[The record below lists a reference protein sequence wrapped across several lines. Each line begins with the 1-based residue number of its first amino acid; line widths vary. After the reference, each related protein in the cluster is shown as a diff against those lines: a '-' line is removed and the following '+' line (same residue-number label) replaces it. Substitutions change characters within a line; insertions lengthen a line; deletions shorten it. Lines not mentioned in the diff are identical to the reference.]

1 MAEFW
6 IWGRL
11 ERCPKAYRAVAA
23 AIPTRPGVGPD
34 VRDIREAYHP
44 SPGLARAT
52 LHALAHD
59 LARTLHG
66 RGDRISRV
74 DLAR

>member
-1 MAEFW
+1 MKL
-6 IWGRL
+6 RL
-11 ERCPKAYRAVAA
+11 AVFVALLAA
-23 AIPTRPGVGPD
+23 GALWVVAGASL
-34 VRDIREAYHP
+34 REAKAAKTQ
-44 SPGLARAT
+44 PGLARAT